1 MELNQCFFSGYAV
14 SPLKMI
20 NLPNG
25 GYVGEFSIG
34 INDPVYKKQD
44 GTSPKEHCNFVK
56 IAVFGNYA
64 LTVSKMI
71 QKGTPVIVSC
81 RLRQNSWEKDG
92 VKKYETSFIA
102 NFVKVLHKKE
112 QTENNVNEFSDKS
125 EGVYMPGD
133 FLPQTTEPMNYDGD
147 IYGVK

>member
-20 NLPNG
+20 NLSGG

-34 INDPVYKKQD
+34 VNDTAYTTKEGNQVV
-44 GTSPKEHCNFVK
+44 EHCNFVK

-64 LTVSKMI
+64 LTISKMI

-92 VKKYETSFIA
+92 VKRYDTSFIA
-102 NFVKVLHKKE
+102 NFVKVLYKKE
-112 QTENNVNEFSDKS
+112 RTDDNTTEFSDKS
-125 EGVYMPGD
+125 EGVYMPSD
-133 FLPQTTEPMNYDGD
+133 FLPQTTEPMSYDNG
-147 IYGVK
+147 IYPVG

>member
-14 SPLKMI
+14 SAVKMV

-25 GYVGEFSIG
+25 GFVGEFSIG
-34 INDPVYKKQD
+34 INDPVYTKQD
-44 GTSPKEHCNFVK
+44 GTTTAEHCNFVK

-64 LTVSKMI
+64 LAISKMI
-71 QKGTPVIVSC
+71 QKGTPLIVSC

-92 VKKYETSFIA
+92 SKKYETSFIA

-112 QTENNVNEFSDKS
+112 QLNNNTNEFFDKN
-125 EGVYMPGD
+125 EGVYMPGG
-133 FLPQTTEPMNYDGD
+133 FVPQTTEPMNYDNG
-147 IYGVK
+147 IYPAG